1 MVCSFSARG
10 SNLKELDG
18 PSARAFNSEHQVSV
32 MHTLVLFVL
41 RRSSDGTY

>member
-1 MVCSFSARG
+1 MVCSLSARG
-10 SNLKELDG
+10 FNLKEIGG

-32 MHTLVLFVL
+32 IHTLILFVL